1 MRRRC
6 LFLCYELLKLH
17 SPGMCDSQGMI
28 EFGFSSKSNN
38 NTVHYSILHIT
49 QGFQRD
55 FVHVLRDTEASVVQ
69 NT

>member
-1 MRRRC
+1 
-6 LFLCYELLKLH
+6 
-17 SPGMCDSQGMI
+17 MCDSQGMI